1 MPDISVNI
9 RGRDDGF
16 GSMLDSL
23 RDKANNLG
31 RDVGN
36 LDNFDHLTRTERRM
50 EIENVNENVTQT
62 RRQSVIDEF
71 NSLRE
76 ANMREFSQITQ
87 DYANGRI
94 SEREYNQHTD
104 RFEQY
109 SNELNIDEQ
118 NELLAIENESKEFLK
133 QILRQLTLQ
142 ERLDRERKQ
151 RDGSEHSEGSIGHL
165 LNQNGDLRRRQRE
178 STDQSEIDE
187 LQAQIEANNETIRGM
202 RNNGREVDGNGGL
215 GGDYSRFTSG
225 LQSGAA
231 SAARGDLSGTVMGGL
246 QMAGGMGMAGGIAMG
261 VGASLL
267 ALKEFFSNGEK
278 VQEAL
283 GLPSAMRGGYSTDSN
298 SLNKDYQDKIV
309 ELQEQITGMGMS
321 QDEFASIVS
330 QKALNS
336 KMSSNN
342 LTLRALDDTAFQKG
356 FGADVG
362 IFSQFERFTKNQE
375 TATTIGLD
383 VLNVLTSI
391 NKSSLKE
398 NDLSTLAEK
407 LQSQNTILSLQ
418 RSKRDI
424 VDNDSALRILAAFEK
439 VGLSDKGERGSDFIN
454 QTIQGLGDGGSDN
467 EMLFKYEAAKR
478 ARPDL
483 AGDPAALRRLVRFN
497 SDDPKYQ
504 AEFFKFARIASGGSK
519 MALEDIMY
527 GTFDPSSE
535 KDLDMY
541 INLANNKDGAL
552 DTLIS
557 GKDVNKSRKSTLNED
572 AMYTNSGN
580 ATGAYNELSK
590 SFTNTMQEFLID
602 FKKIFTEEG
611 VKIKSMPK
619 SNVENVNKLKTG
631 R

>member
-62 RRQSVIDEF
+62 RRQSVMDEF

-104 RFEQY
+104 RFEQS

-142 ERLDRERKQ
+142 ERLDRERRQ
-151 RDGSEHSEGSIGHL
+151 RDGSEYSDGSIGHL

-246 QMAGGMGMAGGIAMG
+246 QMAGGMGKVAVGLTAAGIVAMI
-261 VGASLL
+261 V
-267 ALKEFFSNGEK
+267 KEFFGHGEK

-283 GLPSAMRGGYSTDSN
+283 GQASAMRGGSGYTAVGSN
-298 SLNKDYQDKIV
+298 KRLQDIIAGIDV
-309 ELQEQITGMGMS
+309 FDDLGLS
-321 QDEFASIVS
+321 QDEFAQMVN
-330 QKALNS
+330 QKATAS
-336 KMSSNN
+336 GRAGNN
-342 LTLRALDDTAFQKG
+342 VVDRTLDDFAFQKG

-362 IFSQFERFTKNQE
+362 MFSQFERFTKNQE

-383 VLNVLTSI
+383 VLNVLSSI
-391 NKSSLKE
+391 NKSSLKK

-454 QTIQGLGDGGSDN
+454 QTIQGLGEGGSDN

-483 AGDPAALRRLVRFN
+483 AGDPTALRRFVRFN

-504 AEFFKFARIASGGSK
+504 AEFFKFAKSVSGGSK
-519 MALEDIMY
+519 MAMDDILYTM
-527 GTFDPSSE
+527 FNPESE
-535 KDLDMY
+535 KDMDIYEDLM
-541 INLANNKDGAL
+541 NNKSGAL
-552 DTLIS
+552 DTLS
-557 GKDVNKSRKSTLNED
+557 GKIGIDKTRKKTLDKETMYKD
-572 AMYTNSGN
+572 ATND
-580 ATGAYNELSK
+580 TGAV
-590 SFTNTMQEFLID
+590 TNVMKDFSNGMQDLLI
-602 FKKIFTEEG
+602 E
-611 VKIKSMPK
+611 IKSIGEKFDKGFKILNWPSVFSSNKTK
-619 SNVENVNKLKTG
+619 SGK
-631 R
+631 

>member
-104 RFEQY
+104 RFEQS

-151 RDGSEHSEGSIGHL
+151 RDGSEYSEGSIGHL

-246 QMAGGMGMAGGIAMG
+246 QMAGGMGKVAVGLTVAGIVAMII
-261 VGASLL
+261 
-267 ALKEFFSNGEK
+267 KEFFGHGEK

-283 GLPSAMRGGYSTDSN
+283 GQASAMRGGSGYTAVGSN
-298 SLNKDYQDKIV
+298 KRLQDIIAGIDV
-309 ELQEQITGMGMS
+309 FDDLGLS
-321 QDEFASIVS
+321 QDEFAQMVN
-330 QKALNS
+330 QKATAS
-336 KMSSNN
+336 GRAGNN
-342 LTLRALDDTAFQKG
+342 VVGRTLDDFAFQKG

-362 IFSQFERFTKNQE
+362 MFSQFERFTKNQE

-454 QTIQGLGDGGSDN
+454 QTIQGLGEGGSDN

-483 AGDPAALRRLVRFN
+483 AGDPVALRRFVRFN

-504 AEFFKFARIASGGSK
+504 AEFFKFAKSVSGGSK
-519 MALEDIMY
+519 MAMDDILYTM
-527 GTFDPSSE
+527 FNPESE
-535 KDLDMY
+535 KDMDIYEDLM
-541 INLANNKDGAL
+541 NNKSGAL
-552 DTLIS
+552 DTLS
-557 GKDVNKSRKSTLNED
+557 GKVGINKKRKSTLDEKTMYQD
-572 AMYTNSGN
+572 ATND
-580 ATGAYNELSK
+580 TGAV
-590 SFTNTMQEFLID
+590 TNVMKDFSNGMQDLLI
-602 FKKIFTEEG
+602 E
-611 VKIKSMPK
+611 IKSIGEKFDKGLKILNWPSWFSSNKTK
-619 SNVENVNKLKTG
+619 SGK
-631 R
+631 

>member
-142 ERLDRERKQ
+142 ERLDRERRQ
-151 RDGSEHSEGSIGHL
+151 RDGNEHAEGSIGHL

-246 QMAGGMGMAGGIAMG
+246 QMAGGMGKVAVGLTVAGIVAMII
-261 VGASLL
+261 
-267 ALKEFFSNGEK
+267 KEFFGHGEK

-283 GLPSAMRGGYSTDSN
+283 GQASAMRGGSGYTAVGSN
-298 SLNKDYQDKIV
+298 KRLQDIIAGIDV
-309 ELQEQITGMGMS
+309 FDDLGLS
-321 QDEFASIVS
+321 QDEFAQMVN
-330 QKALNS
+330 QKATAS
-336 KMSSNN
+336 GRAGNN
-342 LTLRALDDTAFQKG
+342 VVGRTLDDFAFQKG

-362 IFSQFERFTKNQE
+362 MFSQFERFTKNQE

-454 QTIQGLGDGGSDN
+454 QTIQGLGEGGSDN

-483 AGDPAALRRLVRFN
+483 AGDPAALRRFVRFN

-504 AEFFKFARIASGGSK
+504 AEFFKFAKSVSGGSK
-519 MALEDIMY
+519 MAMDDILYTM
-527 GTFDPSSE
+527 FNPESE
-535 KDLDMY
+535 KDMDIYEDLM
-541 INLANNKDGAL
+541 NNKGGAL
-552 DTLIS
+552 DTLS
-557 GKDVNKSRKSTLNED
+557 GKIGIDKTRKKTLDRETMYQD
-572 AMYTNSGN
+572 ATND
-580 ATGAYNELSK
+580 TGAV
-590 SFTNTMQEFLID
+590 TNVMKDFSNGMQDLLI
-602 FKKIFTEEG
+602 E
-611 VKIKSMPK
+611 IKSIGEKFDKGFKILNWPSWFSSNKTK
-619 SNVENVNKLKTG
+619 SGK
-631 R
+631 

>member
-62 RRQSVIDEF
+62 RRQSVMDEF

-104 RFEQY
+104 RFEQS

-142 ERLDRERKQ
+142 ERLDRERRQ
-151 RDGSEHSEGSIGHL
+151 RDGSEYSEGSIGHL

-246 QMAGGMGMAGGIAMG
+246 QMAGGMGKVAVGLTVAGIVAMI
-261 VGASLL
+261 V
-267 ALKEFFSNGEK
+267 KEFFGHGEK

-283 GLPSAMRGGYSTDSN
+283 GQASAMRGGSGYTAVGSN
-298 SLNKDYQDKIV
+298 KRLQDIIAGIDV
-309 ELQEQITGMGMS
+309 FDDLGLS
-321 QDEFASIVS
+321 QDEFAQMVN
-330 QKALNS
+330 QKATAS
-336 KMSSNN
+336 GRAGNN
-342 LTLRALDDTAFQKG
+342 VVGRTLDDFAFQKG

-362 IFSQFERFTKNQE
+362 MFSQFERFTKNQE

-383 VLNVLTSI
+383 VLNVLSSI

-454 QTIQGLGDGGSDN
+454 QTIQGLGEGGSDN

-483 AGDPAALRRLVRFN
+483 AGDPAALRRFVRFN

-504 AEFFKFARIASGGSK
+504 AEFFKFAKSVSGGSK
-519 MALEDIMY
+519 MAMDDILYTM
-527 GTFDPSSE
+527 FNPESE
-535 KDLDMY
+535 KDMDIYEDLM
-541 INLANNKDGAL
+541 NNKGGAL
-552 DTLIS
+552 DTLS
-557 GKDVNKSRKSTLNED
+557 GKIGIDKTRKKTLDRETMYQD
-572 AMYTNSGN
+572 ATND
-580 ATGAYNELSK
+580 TGAV
-590 SFTNTMQEFLID
+590 TNVMKDFSNGMQDLLI
-602 FKKIFTEEG
+602 E
-611 VKIKSMPK
+611 IKSIGEKFDKGFKILNWPSWFSSNKTK
-619 SNVENVNKLKTG
+619 SGK
-631 R
+631 

>member
-104 RFEQY
+104 RFEQS

-142 ERLDRERKQ
+142 ERLDRERRQ
-151 RDGSEHSEGSIGHL
+151 RDGSEYSEGSIGHL

-246 QMAGGMGMAGGIAMG
+246 QMAGGMGKVAVGLTVAGIVAMII
-261 VGASLL
+261 
-267 ALKEFFSNGEK
+267 KEFFGHGEK

-283 GLPSAMRGGYSTDSN
+283 GQASAMRGGSGYTAVGSN
-298 SLNKDYQDKIV
+298 KRLQDIIAGIDV
-309 ELQEQITGMGMS
+309 FDDLGLS
-321 QDEFASIVS
+321 QDEFAQMVN
-330 QKALNS
+330 QKATAS
-336 KMSSNN
+336 GRAGNN
-342 LTLRALDDTAFQKG
+342 VVGRTLDDFAFQKG

-362 IFSQFERFTKNQE
+362 MFSQFERFTKNQE

-454 QTIQGLGDGGSDN
+454 QTIQGLGEGGSDN

-483 AGDPAALRRLVRFN
+483 AGDPAALRRFVRFN

-504 AEFFKFARIASGGSK
+504 AEFFKFAKSVSGGSK
-519 MALEDIMY
+519 MAMDDILYTM
-527 GTFDPSSE
+527 FNPESE
-535 KDLDMY
+535 KDMDIYEDLM
-541 INLANNKDGAL
+541 NNKGGAL
-552 DTLIS
+552 DTLS
-557 GKDVNKSRKSTLNED
+557 GKIGIDKTRKKTLDRETMYQD
-572 AMYTNSGN
+572 ATND
-580 ATGAYNELSK
+580 TGAV
-590 SFTNTMQEFLID
+590 TNVMKDFSNGMQDLLI
-602 FKKIFTEEG
+602 E
-611 VKIKSMPK
+611 IKSIGEKFDKGFKILNWPSWFSSNKTK
-619 SNVENVNKLKTG
+619 SGK
-631 R
+631 

>member
-23 RDKANNLG
+23 RDRANNLG

-62 RRQSVIDEF
+62 RRQSVMDEF

-104 RFEQY
+104 RFEQS

-142 ERLDRERKQ
+142 ERLDRERRQ
-151 RDGSEHSEGSIGHL
+151 RDGSEYSEGSIGHL

-246 QMAGGMGMAGGIAMG
+246 QMAGGMGKVAVGLTVAGIVAMI
-261 VGASLL
+261 V
-267 ALKEFFSNGEK
+267 KEFFGHGEK

-283 GLPSAMRGGYSTDSN
+283 GQASAMRGGSGYTAVGSN
-298 SLNKDYQDKIV
+298 KRLQDIIAGIDV
-309 ELQEQITGMGMS
+309 FDDLGLS
-321 QDEFASIVS
+321 QDEFAQMVN
-330 QKALNS
+330 QKATAS
-336 KMSSNN
+336 GRAGNN
-342 LTLRALDDTAFQKG
+342 VVGRTLDDFAFQKG

-362 IFSQFERFTKNQE
+362 MFSQFERFTKNQE

-383 VLNVLTSI
+383 VLNVLSSI

-454 QTIQGLGDGGSDN
+454 QTIQGLGEGGSDN

-483 AGDPAALRRLVRFN
+483 AGDPAALRRFVRFN

-504 AEFFKFARIASGGSK
+504 AEFFKFAKSVSGGSK
-519 MALEDIMY
+519 MAMDDILYTM
-527 GTFDPSSE
+527 FNPESE
-535 KDLDMY
+535 KDMDIYEDLM
-541 INLANNKDGAL
+541 NNKGGAL
-552 DTLIS
+552 DTLS
-557 GKDVNKSRKSTLNED
+557 GKIGIDKTRKKTLDRETMYQD
-572 AMYTNSGN
+572 ATND
-580 ATGAYNELSK
+580 TGAV
-590 SFTNTMQEFLID
+590 TNVMKDFSNGMQDLLI
-602 FKKIFTEEG
+602 E
-611 VKIKSMPK
+611 IKSIGEKFDKGFKILNWPSWFSSNKTK
-619 SNVENVNKLKTG
+619 SGK
-631 R
+631 

>member
-94 SEREYNQHTD
+94 SEREYNQHVD
-104 RFEQY
+104 RFEQS

-142 ERLDRERKQ
+142 ERLDRERRQ
-151 RDGSEHSEGSIGHL
+151 RDGSEYSEGSIGHL

-178 STDQSEIDE
+178 ATDQSEIDE

-215 GGDYSRFTSG
+215 GGDYNRFTSG

-246 QMAGGMGMAGGIAMG
+246 QMAGGMGKVAVGLTVAGIVAMI
-261 VGASLL
+261 V
-267 ALKEFFSNGEK
+267 KEFFGHGEK

-283 GLPSAMRGGYSTDSN
+283 GQASAMRGGSGYTAVGSN
-298 SLNKDYQDKIV
+298 KRLQDIIAGIDV
-309 ELQEQITGMGMS
+309 FDDLGLS
-321 QDEFASIVS
+321 QDEFAQMVN
-330 QKALNS
+330 QKATAS
-336 KMSSNN
+336 GRAGNN
-342 LTLRALDDTAFQKG
+342 VVGRTLDDFAFQKG

-362 IFSQFERFTKNQE
+362 MFSQFERFTKNQE

-383 VLNVLTSI
+383 VLNVLSSI

-454 QTIQGLGDGGSDN
+454 QTIQGLGEGGSDN

-504 AEFFKFARIASGGSK
+504 AEFFKFAEKASGGSK

-527 GTFDPSSE
+527 GIFDPKSE

-541 INLANNKDGAL
+541 IDLAKNKGGSL
-552 DTLIS
+552 DTLT
-557 GKDVNKSRKSTLNED
+557 GKIGIDKTRKKTLDRETMYQD
-572 AMYTNSGN
+572 ATND
-580 ATGAYNELSK
+580 TGAV
-590 SFTNTMQEFLID
+590 TNVMKDFSNGMQDLLI
-602 FKKIFTEEG
+602 E
-611 VKIKSMPK
+611 IKSMGEKFDKGFKILNWPSWFSSNKTK
-619 SNVENVNKLKTG
+619 SGK
-631 R
+631 

>member
-87 DYANGRI
+87 DYTNGRI

-104 RFEQY
+104 RFEQS

-142 ERLDRERKQ
+142 ERLDRERQQ
-151 RDGSEHSEGSIGHL
+151 RDGSEYSEGSIGHL

-246 QMAGGMGMAGGIAMG
+246 QMAGGLGKAAVGLTIAGIVAMI
-261 VGASLL
+261 V
-267 ALKEFFSNGEK
+267 KEFFGHGEK

-283 GLPSAMRGGYSTDSN
+283 GQTSAMRGGSGYTAIGSN
-298 SLNKDYQDKIV
+298 KGLQDIISGIDIFDD
-309 ELQEQITGMGMS
+309 LGLS
-321 QDEFASIVS
+321 QDEFAQMVN
-330 QKALNS
+330 QKATAS
-336 KMSSNN
+336 GRAGNN
-342 LTLRALDDTAFQKG
+342 VVGRTLDDFAFQKG

-362 IFSQFERFTKNQE
+362 MFSQFERFTKNQE

-454 QTIQGLGDGGSDN
+454 QTIQGLGEGGSDN

-483 AGDPAALRRLVRFN
+483 AGDPAALRRFVRFN

-504 AEFFKFARIASGGSK
+504 AEFFKFAKSVSGGSK
-519 MALEDIMY
+519 MAMDDILYTM
-527 GTFDPSSE
+527 FNPESE
-535 KDLDMY
+535 KDMDIYEDLM
-541 INLANNKDGAL
+541 NNKDGSL
-552 DTLIS
+552 DTLS
-557 GKDVNKSRKSTLNED
+557 GKVGINKNRKSTLNKETMYSD
-572 AMYTNSGN
+572 ATNDV
-580 ATGAYNELSK
+580 GAV
-590 SFTNTMQEFLID
+590 TNIMKDFSNGMQDLLI
-602 FKKIFTEEG
+602 E
-611 VKIKSMPK
+611 IKSMGEKFDKGFKILNWPSWFSSNKTK
-619 SNVENVNKLKTG
+619 SGK
-631 R
+631 